1 MRGQIVAAS
10 RTACCIFLSLCTAG
24 NRFVLTRS
32 DVAVP
37 MRFRF
42 VENATVVRR
51 MSMSGVID
59 AVQFAVS
66 ATESTRLGALRHDT
80 YTAGATDVPHTTGGA
95 GTIFDWVIRINNQM
109 WPIQPCMLCQYKRH
123 VHERRQKQP
132 TALITA
138 PILALE
144 VDLIYL

>member
-1 MRGQIVAAS
+1 VAAS

-80 YTAGATDVPHTTGGA
+80 YTAGSTDVPHTTGGA
-95 GTIFDWVIRINNQM
+95 GTIFDWVIRINNQI
-109 WPIQPCMLCQYKRH
+109 WPTQ
-123 VHERRQKQP
+123 QKKGK
-132 TALITA
+132 ASSLDIA
-138 PILALE
+138 PLTILNSGTFTTSE
-144 VDLIYL
+144 VAADWQ